1 MRQTYK
7 KLEVIIIYDDEEQT
21 DLNFIN
27 SLIKNK
33 RNIKLIINKKNF
45 GAGKS
50 RNIGIKK
57 SNGKYL
63 AFLDSDDYWKKDKIK
78 TQLLYM
84 KQRNI
89 DFSHTDYIIID
100 RWKRRL
106 GTMKVKKELNY
117 DQLLKSCDIGLSTVM
132 IKRSILIKNLFTGL
146 KTKEDYCL
154 WLKLAKKK
162 LKLLD

>member
-1 MRQTYK
+1 MNDLVSVIIPYYKKKIYFKRCIHSILRQTYK

-21 DLNFIN
+21 DLKFIN
-27 SLIKNK
+27 SVIKNQK
-33 RNIKLIINKKNF
+33 NIKLIINKKNF

-84 KQRNI
+84 KKRNL

-100 RWKRRL
+100 
-106 GTMKVKKELNY
+106 VDDCE
-117 DQLLKSCDIGLSTVM
+117 
-132 IKRSILIKNLFTGL
+132 
-146 KTKEDYCL
+146 
-154 WLKLAKKK
+154 
-162 LKLLD
+162 